1 MKFPYAMSLSAL
13 ALLCSA
19 HLASAEDAAPP
30 SKTEANAPHWYDSVT
45 GTKFTSLEGSTAQL
59 SLGED
64 GLALDVAAPDGS
76 TAGKIFQYSTDSLG
90 SVFDAS
96 DKSAPIGVFRQSPRG
111 IEAEYADG
119 HSETLSA
126 NSGGGLTIA
135 ITAPDAHL
143 MCMKWYP
150 QGHVFAESER
160 KEALAAYASKLGLAS
175 EQKSAASVSS
185 CADAPST
192 TASATPKAQK
202 PVRLAAVRAPRSL
215 TAPKSVL
222 VRESAVHAIDA
233 PIAPVPPEIAKG
245 ALVGAAPVTPPVA
258 VPMNAGD
265 AGAHLIQA
273 SAKEQIPANHGASS
287 CLSVDSDGQNWGFR
301 NACDNSVQ
309 FAYCLQNGKDAATA
323 CGSGTAVG
331 GVARN
336 GFFALIASSAVI
348 DDNHQ
353 FRWVACSGDA
363 GTVTPH
369 LDRSN
374 PPAGRCVR
382 IQNS

>member
-1 MKFPYAMSLSAL
+1 MNLPYAMSLSAL

-19 HLASAEDAAPP
+19 HLASAEDAAPTA
-30 SKTEANAPHWYDSVT
+30 KTEASAPHWYDAVT
-45 GTKFTSLEGSTAQL
+45 GTKFISLEGSTAQL

-64 GLALDVAAPDGS
+64 GLALEVAAPDGS
-76 TAGKIFQYSTDSLG
+76 ATDKIFQYATDNLG
-90 SVFDAS
+90 SVFDVAE
-96 DKSAPIGVFRQSPRG
+96 KSAPIGVFRQSPRG

-126 NSGGGLTIA
+126 NNGGGLTIA
-135 ITAPDAHL
+135 IAAPDKRL

-175 EQKSAASVSS
+175 DQKVSKPVSS
-185 CADAPST
+185 CADAPAT
-192 TASATPKAQK
+192 TASVAPKAQK
-202 PVRLAAVRAPRSL
+202 PVRLAAAH
-215 TAPKSVL
+215 APKSLTMPKKVQ
-222 VRESAVHAIDA
+222 VRDSAVHTIDA
-233 PIAPVPPEIAKG
+233 PIAPVPPEIAQG
-245 ALVGAAPVTPPVA
+245 ALVGAPVA
-258 VPMNAGD
+258 AAAAD
-265 AGAHLIQA
+265 TGAHMIQA
-273 SAKEQIPANHGASS
+273 SAKVAANHGASN
-287 CLSVDSDGQNWGFR
+287 CLSIDSDGQNWGFR

-309 FAYCLQNGKDAATA
+309 FAYCLQNGKDSATA
-323 CGSGTAVG
+323 CGSGTAIG

-369 LDRSN
+369 LDRSD

-382 IQNS
+382 SQNS

>member
-1 MKFPYAMSLSAL
+1 MKIPYAMSLSAL

-19 HLASAEDAAPP
+19 QLSYADDAAAAAKAET
-30 SKTEANAPHWYDSVT
+30 SAPHWYDTVT
-45 GTKFTSLEGSTAQL
+45 GTKFTSVEGSTAQL

-64 GLALDVAAPDGS
+64 GLALEVAAPGGS
-76 TAGKIFQYSTDSLG
+76 TADKVFVYTTDTLG
-90 SVFDAS
+90 NVFDAG
-96 DKSAPIGVFRQSPRG
+96 DKATPVGVFRQSARG
-111 IEAEYADG
+111 LEAEYADG
-119 HSETLSA
+119 HSEILSA

-135 ITAPDAHL
+135 ITAPDARL

-150 QGHVFAESER
+150 GGHVFAESER
-160 KEALAAYASKLGLAS
+160 KEALAAYASKLGLG
-175 EQKSAASVSS
+175 QKATASVTS
-185 CADAPST
+185 CADAPAAT
-192 TASATPKAQK
+192 TSVEPKKLKGEMPMKLAAAHTPKM
-202 PVRLAAVRAPRSL
+202 LGE
-215 TAPKSVL
+215 PKAVL
-222 VRESAVHAIDA
+222 VRASAVHTID
-233 PIAPVPPEIAKG
+233 PVPPEIAQG
-245 ALVGAAPVTPPVA
+245 ALVGAPLAAAAADT
-258 VPMNAGD
+258 
-265 AGAHLIQA
+265 GAHMIQA
-273 SAKEQIPANHGASS
+273 SAHETATSNHGASN
-287 CLSVDSDGQNWGFR
+287 CLSIDSDGQNWGFR

-309 FAYCLQNGKDAATA
+309 FAYCLQNGKDNATA

-369 LDRSN
+369 LDRSA

-382 IQNS
+382 SQNS

>member
-1 MKFPYAMSLSAL
+1 MSLSAL

-19 HLASAEDAAPP
+19 QLSYADDAVPTTAVA
-30 SKTEANAPHWYDSVT
+30 KTEASAPHWYDTVA
-45 GTKFTSLEGSTAQL
+45 GTKFTSVEGSTAQL

-64 GLALDVAAPDGS
+64 GLGLEVATPSGS
-76 TAGKIFQYSTDSLG
+76 TADKVFVYTTDNLG
-90 SVFDAS
+90 NVFDAS
-96 DKSAPIGVFRQSPRG
+96 DKATPVGVFRQSARG

-119 HSETLSA
+119 HSEILSA

-135 ITAPDAHL
+135 ITAPDARL

-150 QGHVFAESER
+150 DGHVFAESER

-175 EQKSAASVSS
+175 DQKSGASVAS
-185 CADAPST
+185 CADAPAA
-192 TASATPKAQK
+192 TASVQPKPQKTEKPVKLAAMHAPKMLGAPKAI
-202 PVRLAAVRAPRSL
+202 LVRASM
-215 TAPKSVL
+215 
-222 VRESAVHAIDA
+222 VHTID
-233 PIAPVPPEIAKG
+233 PVPPEIAQG
-245 ALVGAAPVTPPVA
+245 ALAGAPVA
-258 VPMNAGD
+258 VAAAD
-265 AGAHLIQA
+265 TSAHM
-273 SAKEQIPANHGASS
+273 IPAAMHETAASNHGASN
-287 CLSVDSDGQNWGFR
+287 CLSIDSDGQNWGFR

-309 FAYCLQNGKDAATA
+309 FAYCLQNGKDNTTA
-323 CGSGTAVG
+323 CGSGTAIG

-369 LDRSN
+369 LDRSA

-382 IQNS
+382 SQDS

>member
-1 MKFPYAMSLSAL
+1 MKFPYATGLSAL
-13 ALLCSA
+13 VLLCSA
-19 HLASAEDAAPP
+19 QLASAEDAALPA
-30 SKTEANAPHWYDSVT
+30 KAEANTPHWYDGVT
-45 GTKFTSLEGSTAQL
+45 GTKFTSLEGSTVQL
-59 SLGED
+59 SLGD
-64 GLALDVAAPDGS
+64 GGLALEVAAPNGS
-76 TAGKIFQYSTDSLG
+76 TADKVFQYTADNLG

-96 DKSAPIGVFRQSPRG
+96 DKSTPVGVFRQSAHG
-111 IEAEYADG
+111 VEAEYADG
-119 HSETLSA
+119 HSETLSVNA
-126 NSGGGLTIA
+126 GGGLTIA
-135 ITAPDAHL
+135 ITAPGAGL

-175 EQKSAASVSS
+175 EQKASAPVTS

-192 TASATPKAQK
+192 TASVASKAQK
-202 PVRLAAVRAPRSL
+202 PVRLAAIHAPKSL

-222 VRESAVHAIDA
+222 VRDSAIHTID
-233 PIAPVPPEIAKG
+233 APVPPEIAKG
-245 ALVGAAPVTPPVA
+245 ALVGAVPVAPPVA
-258 VPMNAGD
+258 APVLAND
-265 AGAHLIQA
+265 TGAHLIQA
-273 SAKEQIPANHGASS
+273 SAKVSVSANHGAAN
-287 CLSVDSDGQNWGFR
+287 CLSIDSDGQNWGFR

-309 FAYCLQNGKDAATA
+309 FAYCLQNGKDTATA
-323 CGSGTAVG
+323 CGTGAATG

-369 LDRSN
+369 LDRSD

-382 IQNS
+382 SQDS